1 MKTVDLARDRN
12 GTLVTLEL
20 SEFELTT
27 LVALV
32 EEGRQRL
39 SGGPLLPALQREM
52 VATADEFCSLLGHLE
67 LLAAD
72 E

>member
-1 MKTVDLARDRN
+1 MKTIDLTQDRA
-12 GTLVTLEL
+12 GILVTLQL

-39 SGGPLLPALQREM
+39 HSGLATGVLQQTM
-52 VATADEFCSLLGHLE
+52 AATAEEFCSVLGHLE

-72 E
+72 K